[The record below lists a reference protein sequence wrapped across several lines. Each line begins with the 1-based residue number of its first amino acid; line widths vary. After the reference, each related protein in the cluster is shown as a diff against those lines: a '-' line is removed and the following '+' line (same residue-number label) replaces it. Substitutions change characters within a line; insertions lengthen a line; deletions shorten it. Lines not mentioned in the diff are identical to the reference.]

1 MSIDELKNALPD
13 YAKDLKLN
21 LSSVL
26 GTGGAPGLSEAQIH
40 GVALASALAAGNP
53 EFARDVERLAAE
65 RVDETT
71 IAAAKAAAAI
81 MGMNNV
87 YYRFTHLVGD
97 PEYASLPAR
106 LRMNVM
112 ARPGVERAD
121 FELYSLAVSAIHGCG
136 TCVQAH
142 EKVLREHGFGRE
154 AVQSAAR
161 IAAVIN
167 AVAGTL
173 AYERRAA

>member
-1 MSIDELKNALPD
+1 
-13 YAKDLKLN
+13 
-21 LSSVL
+21 
-26 GTGGAPGLSEAQIH
+26 
-40 GVALASALAAGNP
+40 
-53 EFARDVERLAAE
+53 
-65 RVDETT
+65 
-71 IAAAKAAAAI
+71 

-87 YYRFTHLVGD
+87 YYRFTHMVSD

-121 FELYSLAVSAIHGCG
+121 FELYSLAVSAINGCS

-142 EKVLREHGFGRE
+142 EKVLREQGMSRE

-161 IAAVIN
+161 IAAVVN
-167 AVAGTL
+167 AVANTL
-173 AYERRAA
+173 AYERLAA